1 MLLVSTNRAIPT
13 ASEREASDKCMA
25 SRFFYYGI
33 VQLCNLSPLQ
43 KPQELFLK
51 MKENILNISNV
62 DNVIRVMKKEFDTHE
77 LIIVFILS
85 NTLSYLSLLRQYG
98 SVETANQ
105 QIGRLLIDK
114 ASELGITKI
123 GETQSENIF
132 GNINTCALWKRN

>member
-1 MLLVSTNRAIPT
+1 
-13 ASEREASDKCMA
+13 
-25 SRFFYYGI
+25 
-33 VQLCNLSPLQ
+33 
-43 KPQELFLK
+43 
-51 MKENILNISNV
+51 
-62 DNVIRVMKKEFDTHE
+62 MKKEFDTHE

-132 GNINTCALWKRN
+132 GNINTCALWRRN

>member
-13 ASEREASDKCMA
+13 ASERGASDKWMA

-33 VQLCNLSPLQ
+33 VQLCNLNPLQ

-62 DNVIRVMKKEFDTHE
+62 HNVIRVMKKEFDTHE

-85 NTLSYLSLLRQYG
+85 NTLSYLCLLRQYG